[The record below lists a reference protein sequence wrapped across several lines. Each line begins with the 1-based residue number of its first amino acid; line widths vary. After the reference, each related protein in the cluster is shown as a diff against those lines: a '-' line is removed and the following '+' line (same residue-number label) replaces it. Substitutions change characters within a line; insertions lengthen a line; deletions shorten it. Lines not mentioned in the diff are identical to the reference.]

1 MEFLKLQNLT
11 AAYDQEI
18 ILKKMNLE
26 VKQGELLSLLGS
38 SGCGKTTTLRIVSG
52 FLKQREGSVFLEGQE
67 ISKTHPSERG
77 FGYVFQNYALFP
89 HLNVED
95 NVGFGLKQRKV
106 VREGIN
112 KKVFEMLDMV
122 DLTAF
127 AGKRPMELSGGQ
139 RQRVALARALAISPR
154 LLLMDEP
161 LSNLDAA
168 LRIKM
173 RMEIRRIQQEHNIS
187 ALYVTH
193 DQEECFSI
201 SDRVAVMNEGLIE
214 QLGTPE
220 EIYSSPATSFVAR
233 FVGFENFIHGIL
245 ENRGKKLWF
254 AVEKG
259 GISIPISES
268 SIPDKSSVVVALR
281 PDGLELRASE
291 SRKKG
296 IPGKVKVATY
306 LGKGYRHL
314 VETELGELIADTKD
328 EVFAA
333 HTNVILIPNSESIIL
348 LPIKNE

>member
-18 ILKKMNLE
+18 VLKKMNLE

-52 FLKQREGSVFLEGQE
+52 FLKQREGSVFLEGKE

-268 SIPDKSSVVVALR
+268 IIPDKSSVVLALR

>member
-18 ILKKMNLE
+18 VLKKMNLE

>member
-52 FLKQREGSVFLEGQE
+52 FLKQREGSVFLEGKE

-268 SIPDKSSVVVALR
+268 SIPDKSSVVLALR

-328 EVFAA
+328 AVFAA

>member
-1 MEFLKLQNLT
+1 
-11 AAYDQEI
+11 
-18 ILKKMNLE
+18 MNLE

>member
-127 AGKRPMELSGGQ
+127 AGKRPLELSGGQ

-168 LRIKM
+168 LRVKM

-281 PDGLELRASE
+281 PDGFELRASE

>member
-1 MEFLKLQNLT
+1 M
-11 AAYDQEI
+11 
-18 ILKKMNLE
+18 KKMNLE
-26 VKQGELLSLLGS
+26 IKKGELLSLLGS

-52 FLKQREGSVFLEGQE
+52 FLKQREGSVFLEGKE

-89 HLNVED
+89 HLKVEENVS
-95 NVGFGLKQRKV
+95 FGLKQRKFG
-106 VREGIN
+106 RENIN
-112 KKVFEMLDMV
+112 KKVAEMLELV

-127 AGKRPMELSGGQ
+127 AGKLPLELSGGQ
-139 RQRVALARALAISPR
+139 RQRVALARAMAISPR

-168 LRIKM
+168 LRVKM
-173 RMEIRRIQQEHNIS
+173 RIEIRRIQQDHNIT

-233 FVGFENFIHGIL
+233 FVGFENFIHGTL
-245 ENRGKKLWF
+245 ENSGKKLR
-254 AVEKG
+254 VTTETG
-259 GISIPISES
+259 GFRIPINEFSIPEH
-268 SIPDKSSVVVALR
+268 SSVVVALR
-281 PDGLELRASE
+281 PDGLELKASE
-291 SRKKG
+291 SKKKG
-296 IPGKVKVATY
+296 VPGKVKVATY

-328 EVFAA
+328 ELFTA
-333 HTNVILIPNSESIIL
+333 HTNVIVIPKSDSMIL
-348 LPIKNE
+348 LSKNND

>member
-18 ILKKMNLE
+18 VLKKMNLE

-106 VREGIN
+106 GRKGIN
-112 KKVFEMLDMV
+112 KKVVEMLDMV
-122 DLTAF
+122 GLTAF
-127 AGKRPMELSGGQ
+127 AGKRPLELSGGQ

-268 SIPDKSSVVVALR
+268 SIPDKSSVVLALR

>member
-18 ILKKMNLE
+18 VLKKMNLE

-281 PDGLELRASE
+281 PDGFELRASE

-328 EVFAA
+328 AVFAA

>member
-1 MEFLKLQNLT
+1 MAFLKLQNLT

-18 ILKKMNLE
+18 VLKKMNLE

-52 FLKQREGSVFLEGQE
+52 FLKQLEGSVFLEGKE

-89 HLNVED
+89 HLNVGD
-95 NVGFGLKQRKV
+95 NVSFGLKQRKFE
-106 VREGIN
+106 REEIN
-112 KKVFEMLDMV
+112 KKVNEMLDMV

-127 AGKRPMELSGGQ
+127 AGKRPLELSGGQ

-168 LRIKM
+168 LRVKM
-173 RMEIRRIQQEHNIS
+173 RMEIRRIQQEHNIT

-233 FVGFENFIHGIL
+233 FVGFENFIHGTL
-245 ENRGKKLWF
+245 ENSGKKLWF
-254 AVEKG
+254 VAVKG
-259 GISIPISES
+259 DVRFPVSES
-268 SIPDKSSVVVALR
+268 SIPEHSAVVAALR
-281 PDGLELRASE
+281 PDGLELRVSE
-291 SRKKG
+291 SLKKG

-314 VETELGELIADTKD
+314 VETELGELVADTKD
-328 EVFAA
+328 EMFAA
-333 HTNVILIPNSESIIL
+333 HTNVIVIPKSESMIL
-348 LPIKNE
+348 LSTYND

>member
-52 FLKQREGSVFLEGQE
+52 FLKQREGSVFLEGHE

-106 VREGIN
+106 GREGIN
-112 KKVFEMLDMV
+112 KKVVEMLDMV

-127 AGKRPMELSGGQ
+127 AGKRPLELSGGQ

-168 LRIKM
+168 LRVKM
-173 RMEIRRIQQEHNIS
+173 RMEIRRIQQEHNIT

-233 FVGFENFIHGIL
+233 FVGFENFIHGTL
-245 ENRGKKLWF
+245 ENSGKKLRF
-254 AVEKG
+254 AAEKG
-259 GISIPISES
+259 GVRIPINECSIPEQ
-268 SIPDKSSVVVALR
+268 SSVVVALR
-281 PDGLELRASE
+281 P
-291 SRKKG
+291 
-296 IPGKVKVATY
+296 
-306 LGKGYRHL
+306 
-314 VETELGELIADTKD
+314 
-328 EVFAA
+328 
-333 HTNVILIPNSESIIL
+333 
-348 LPIKNE
+348 

>member
-18 ILKKMNLE
+18 VLKKMNLE

-168 LRIKM
+168 LRVKM
-173 RMEIRRIQQEHNIS
+173 RMEIRRIQQEHNIT

>member
-1 MEFLKLQNLT
+1 
-11 AAYDQEI
+11 
-18 ILKKMNLE
+18 
-26 VKQGELLSLLGS
+26 
-38 SGCGKTTTLRIVSG
+38 
-52 FLKQREGSVFLEGQE
+52 
-67 ISKTHPSERG
+67 
-77 FGYVFQNYALFP
+77 
-89 HLNVED
+89 
-95 NVGFGLKQRKV
+95 
-106 VREGIN
+106 
-112 KKVFEMLDMV
+112 
-122 DLTAF
+122 
-127 AGKRPMELSGGQ
+127 
-139 RQRVALARALAISPR
+139 
-154 LLLMDEP
+154 
-161 LSNLDAA
+161 
-168 LRIKM
+168 M

-268 SIPDKSSVVVALR
+268 SIPDKSSVVLALR

-328 EVFAA
+328 AVFAA

>member
-1 MEFLKLQNLT
+1 M
-11 AAYDQEI
+11 
-18 ILKKMNLE
+18 KKMNLE
-26 VKQGELLSLLGS
+26 IKKGELLSLLGS

-52 FLKQREGSVFLEGQE
+52 FLKQREGSVFLEGKE

-89 HLNVED
+89 HLKVEENVS
-95 NVGFGLKQRKV
+95 FGLKQRKFR
-106 VREGIN
+106 RENIN
-112 KKVFEMLDMV
+112 KKVAEMLELV

-127 AGKRPMELSGGQ
+127 AGKLPLELSGGQ
-139 RQRVALARALAISPR
+139 RQRVALARAMAISPR

-168 LRIKM
+168 LRVKM
-173 RMEIRRIQQEHNIS
+173 RIEIRRIQQDHNIT

-220 EIYSSPATSFVAR
+220 EIYSSPSTSFVAR
-233 FVGFENFIHGIL
+233 FVGFENFIHGTL
-245 ENRGKKLWF
+245 ENSGKKLR
-254 AVEKG
+254 VTTETG
-259 GISIPISES
+259 GFRIPINEFSIPEH
-268 SIPDKSSVVVALR
+268 SSVVVALR
-281 PDGLELRASE
+281 PDGLELKASE
-291 SRKKG
+291 SKKKG
-296 IPGKVKVATY
+296 VPGKVKVATY

-328 EVFAA
+328 ELFSA
-333 HTNVILIPNSESIIL
+333 HTNVIVIPKSDSMIL
-348 LPIKNE
+348 LSRNND

>member
-18 ILKKMNLE
+18 VLKKMNLE

-52 FLKQREGSVFLEGQE
+52 FLKQREGSVFLEGKE

-106 VREGIN
+106 GREDIK
-112 KKVFEMLDMV
+112 KKVAEMLELV
-122 DLTAF
+122 DLTVF
-127 AGKRPMELSGGQ
+127 AGKRPLELSGGQ
-139 RQRVALARALAISPR
+139 RQRVALARAMAISPR

-168 LRIKM
+168 LRVKM
-173 RMEIRRIQQEHNIS
+173 RIEIRRIQQDHNIT

-259 GISIPISES
+259 GTSIPISES
-268 SIPDKSSVVVALR
+268 IIPDKSSVVLALR

>member
-18 ILKKMNLE
+18 VLKKMNLE

-106 VREGIN
+106 VGEGIN

-281 PDGLELRASE
+281 PDGFELRASE

>member
-18 ILKKMNLE
+18 VLKKMNLE

-168 LRIKM
+168 LRVKM

-328 EVFAA
+328 EVFAP

>member
-18 ILKKMNLE
+18 VLKKMNLE

-52 FLKQREGSVFLEGQE
+52 FLKQREGSVFLEGKE

-106 VREGIN
+106 GREEIN

-122 DLTAF
+122 DLAAF
-127 AGKRPMELSGGQ
+127 AGKRPLELSGGQ

-268 SIPDKSSVVVALR
+268 SIPDKSSVVLALR

>member
-18 ILKKMNLE
+18 VLKKMNLE

-52 FLKQREGSVFLEGQE
+52 FLKQREGSVFLEGKE

-268 SIPDKSSVVVALR
+268 SIPDKSSVVLALR

>member
-18 ILKKMNLE
+18 VLKKMNLE

-268 SIPDKSSVVVALR
+268 SIPDKSSVVLALR

>member
-18 ILKKMNLE
+18 VLKKMNLE

-106 VREGIN
+106 GREDIK
-112 KKVFEMLDMV
+112 KKVAEMLELV

-127 AGKRPMELSGGQ
+127 AGKRPLELSGGQ
-139 RQRVALARALAISPR
+139 RQRVALARAMAISPR

-168 LRIKM
+168 LRVKM
-173 RMEIRRIQQEHNIS
+173 RMEIRRIQQEHNIT

-220 EIYSSPATSFVAR
+220 KIYSSPATSFVAR
-233 FVGFENFIHGIL
+233 FVGFENFIHGTL
-245 ENRGKKLWF
+245 ENSGKKLRF
-254 AVEKG
+254 VAEKG
-259 GISIPISES
+259 GVRIPISEC
-268 SIPDKSSVVVALR
+268 SIPEQSSVVVALR

-328 EVFAA
+328 EMFSA
-333 HTNVILIPNSESIIL
+333 HTNVIVIPNSESIIL

>member
-18 ILKKMNLE
+18 VLKKMNLE

-52 FLKQREGSVFLEGQE
+52 FLKQREGSVFLEGKE

>member
-18 ILKKMNLE
+18 VLKKMNLE

-122 DLTAF
+122 DLAAF
-127 AGKRPMELSGGQ
+127 AGKRPLELSGGQ

-268 SIPDKSSVVVALR
+268 SIPDKSSVVLALR

>member
-1 MEFLKLQNLT
+1 M
-11 AAYDQEI
+11 
-18 ILKKMNLE
+18 KKMNLE
-26 VKQGELLSLLGS
+26 IKKGELLSLLGS

-52 FLKQREGSVFLEGQE
+52 FLKQREGSVFLEGKE

-89 HLNVED
+89 HLKVEENVS
-95 NVGFGLKQRKV
+95 FGLKQRKFR
-106 VREGIN
+106 RENIN
-112 KKVFEMLDMV
+112 KKVAEMLELV

-127 AGKRPMELSGGQ
+127 AGKLPLELSGGQ
-139 RQRVALARALAISPR
+139 RQRVALARAMAISPR

-168 LRIKM
+168 LRVKM
-173 RMEIRRIQQEHNIS
+173 RIEIRRIQQDHNIT

-233 FVGFENFIHGIL
+233 FVGFENFIHGTL
-245 ENRGKKLWF
+245 ENSGKKLR
-254 AVEKG
+254 VTTETG
-259 GISIPISES
+259 GFRIPINEFSIPEH
-268 SIPDKSSVVVALR
+268 SSVVVALR
-281 PDGLELRASE
+281 PDGLELKASE
-291 SRKKG
+291 SKKKG
-296 IPGKVKVATY
+296 VPGKVKVATY

-328 EVFAA
+328 ELFTA
-333 HTNVILIPNSESIIL
+333 HTNVIVIPKSDSMIL
-348 LPIKNE
+348 LSKNND

>member
-52 FLKQREGSVFLEGQE
+52 FLKQREGSVFLEGHE

-106 VREGIN
+106 GREDIK
-112 KKVFEMLDMV
+112 KKVAEMLELV

-127 AGKRPMELSGGQ
+127 AGKRPLELSGGQ
-139 RQRVALARALAISPR
+139 RQRVALARAMAISPR

-168 LRIKM
+168 LRVKM
-173 RMEIRRIQQEHNIS
+173 RMEIRRIQQEHNIT

-220 EIYSSPATSFVAR
+220 KIYSSPATSFVAR
-233 FVGFENFIHGIL
+233 FVGFEIL
-245 ENRGKKLWF
+245 VR
-254 AVEKG
+254 
-259 GISIPISES
+259 S
-268 SIPDKSSVVVALR
+268 
-281 PDGLELRASE
+281 
-291 SRKKG
+291 
-296 IPGKVKVATY
+296 
-306 LGKGYRHL
+306 
-314 VETELGELIADTKD
+314 
-328 EVFAA
+328 
-333 HTNVILIPNSESIIL
+333 
-348 LPIKNE
+348 

>member
-18 ILKKMNLE
+18 VLKKMNLE

-52 FLKQREGSVFLEGQE
+52 FLKQREGSVFLEGKE

-259 GISIPISES
+259 GTSIPISES
-268 SIPDKSSVVVALR
+268 SIPDKSSVVLALR

-328 EVFAA
+328 AVFAA

>member
-1 MEFLKLQNLT
+1 MAFLKLQNLT

-18 ILKKMNLE
+18 VLKKMNLE

-52 FLKQREGSVFLEGQE
+52 FLKQLEGSVFLEGKE

-106 VREGIN
+106 GREEIN

-122 DLTAF
+122 DLAAF
-127 AGKRPMELSGGQ
+127 AGKRPLELSGGQ

-268 SIPDKSSVVVALR
+268 SIPDKSSVVLALR

>member
-106 VREGIN
+106 GREDIK
-112 KKVFEMLDMV
+112 KKVAEMLELV
-122 DLTAF
+122 DLTVF
-127 AGKRPMELSGGQ
+127 AGKRPLELSGGQ
-139 RQRVALARALAISPR
+139 RQRVALARAMAISPR

-168 LRIKM
+168 LRVKM

>member
-18 ILKKMNLE
+18 VLKKMNLE

-168 LRIKM
+168 LRVKM

-220 EIYSSPATSFVAR
+220 EIYSSPATPFVAR

-333 HTNVILIPNSESIIL
+333 HTNVIVIPNSESIIL

>member
-18 ILKKMNLE
+18 VLKKMNLE

-106 VREGIN
+106 GREDIN
-112 KKVFEMLDMV
+112 KKVAEMLDMV

-127 AGKRPMELSGGQ
+127 AGKRPLELSGGQ

-168 LRIKM
+168 LRVKM

>member
-18 ILKKMNLE
+18 VLKKMNLE

-168 LRIKM
+168 LRVKM

-259 GISIPISES
+259 GISIPISKS

-281 PDGLELRASE
+281 PNGLELRASE
-291 SRKKG
+291 SKKKG

-328 EVFAA
+328 EVFAP

>member
-18 ILKKMNLE
+18 VLKKMNLE

-168 LRIKM
+168 LRVKM

-281 PDGLELRASE
+281 PDGFELRASE

>member
-18 ILKKMNLE
+18 VLKKMNLE

-106 VREGIN
+106 GREEIN

-127 AGKRPMELSGGQ
+127 AGKRPLELSGGQ

-268 SIPDKSSVVVALR
+268 SIPDKSSVVLALR

>member
-18 ILKKMNLE
+18 VLKKMNLE

-52 FLKQREGSVFLEGQE
+52 FLKQREGSVFLEGKE

-127 AGKRPMELSGGQ
+127 AGKRPLELSGGQ

-168 LRIKM
+168 LRVKM
-173 RMEIRRIQQEHNIS
+173 RMEIRRIQQEHNIT

-233 FVGFENFIHGIL
+233 FVGFENFIHGTL
-245 ENRGKKLWF
+245 ENSGKKLQ
-254 AVEKG
+254 
-259 GISIPISES
+259 
-268 SIPDKSSVVVALR
+268 
-281 PDGLELRASE
+281 
-291 SRKKG
+291 
-296 IPGKVKVATY
+296 
-306 LGKGYRHL
+306 
-314 VETELGELIADTKD
+314 
-328 EVFAA
+328 FAA
-333 HTNVILIPNSESIIL
+333 EKLDLFVLQVCIQ
-348 LPIKNE
+348 

>member
-18 ILKKMNLE
+18 VLKKMNLE

-268 SIPDKSSVVVALR
+268 SIPDKSSVVLALR

-328 EVFAA
+328 AVFAA

>member
-1 MEFLKLQNLT
+1 
-11 AAYDQEI
+11 
-18 ILKKMNLE
+18 
-26 VKQGELLSLLGS
+26 
-38 SGCGKTTTLRIVSG
+38 
-52 FLKQREGSVFLEGQE
+52 
-67 ISKTHPSERG
+67 
-77 FGYVFQNYALFP
+77 
-89 HLNVED
+89 
-95 NVGFGLKQRKV
+95 
-106 VREGIN
+106 
-112 KKVFEMLDMV
+112 MLDMV
-122 DLTAF
+122 DLAAF
-127 AGKRPMELSGGQ
+127 AGKRPLELSGGQ

-259 GISIPISES
+259 GTSIPISES
-268 SIPDKSSVVVALR
+268 IIPDKSSVVLALR

-328 EVFAA
+328 AVFAA

>member
-1 MEFLKLQNLT
+1 
-11 AAYDQEI
+11 
-18 ILKKMNLE
+18 
-26 VKQGELLSLLGS
+26 
-38 SGCGKTTTLRIVSG
+38 
-52 FLKQREGSVFLEGQE
+52 
-67 ISKTHPSERG
+67 
-77 FGYVFQNYALFP
+77 
-89 HLNVED
+89 
-95 NVGFGLKQRKV
+95 
-106 VREGIN
+106 
-112 KKVFEMLDMV
+112 
-122 DLTAF
+122 
-127 AGKRPMELSGGQ
+127 
-139 RQRVALARALAISPR
+139 
-154 LLLMDEP
+154 LMDEP

-168 LRIKM
+168 LRVKM

>member
-18 ILKKMNLE
+18 VLKKMNLE

-168 LRIKM
+168 LRVKM

>member
-18 ILKKMNLE
+18 VLKKMNLE

-52 FLKQREGSVFLEGQE
+52 FLKQREGSVFLEGKE

-122 DLTAF
+122 DLAAF
-127 AGKRPMELSGGQ
+127 AGKRPLELSGGQ

-259 GISIPISES
+259 GTSIPISES
-268 SIPDKSSVVVALR
+268 IIPDKSSVVLALR

-328 EVFAA
+328 AVFAA

>member
-11 AAYDQEI
+11 ASYDQEI
-18 ILKKMNLE
+18 VLKKMNLE

-52 FLKQREGSVFLEGQE
+52 FLKQLEGSVFLEGHE
-67 ISKTHPSERG
+67 ISKIHPSERG

-89 HLNVED
+89 HLSVED

-106 VREGIN
+106 GREEIN
-112 KKVFEMLDMV
+112 KKVFEMLDLV

-233 FVGFENFIHGIL
+233 FVGFENFIQGAL

-259 GISIPISES
+259 SISIPISES
-268 SIPDKSSVVVALR
+268 SIPKQSSVVVALR
-281 PDGLELRASE
+281 PDGLELMASE
-291 SRKKG
+291 SQKKG
-296 IPGKVKVATY
+296 IPGKVKVATF

-314 VETELGELIADTKD
+314 VETVIGELIADTKD
-328 EVFAA
+328 EMFAA
-333 HTNVILIPNSESIIL
+333 HTNVILRPKSESIIL

>member
-18 ILKKMNLE
+18 VLKKMNLE

-281 PDGLELRASE
+281 PDGFELRASE

-328 EVFAA
+328 EMFAA
-333 HTNVILIPNSESIIL
+333 HTNVIVIPKSESMIL
-348 LPIKNE
+348 LSTNND